1 MQTANYPVIDG
12 VPDCLAT
19 HNARKLYGSSL
30 AHSGLSSVADGGL
43 PHETGEPPW
52 SCRCG
57 AGRCWTARTGVG
69 RGRQSPKAAHR
80 LSVAGGEVEMLK
92 GVHITNSKRP
102 VISPGDL
109 NGLKLRLPQSPAM
122 LAWFRALGA
131 DASPLPFPQLYGA
144 LQAGVFGGQENPIAA
159 IISAKF
165 GQVQKFLTMS

>member
-92 GVHITNSKRP
+92 GVPLWRVAMAEMVQPLTDCLTILF
-102 VISPGDL
+102 SPW
-109 NGLKLRLPQSPAM
+109 K
-122 LAWFRALGA
+122 
-131 DASPLPFPQLYGA
+131 
-144 LQAGVFGGQENPIAA
+144 
-159 IISAKF
+159 
-165 GQVQKFLTMS
+165 